1 MFRSWGLIAAA
12 MPIPSSLLNA
22 STNPVAKFFDF
33 NQPGNGSDVIQFYQ
47 SWSQFLDAKPLVW
60 IKVIGGF
67 CSAIAKMMYGVA
79 HTVESVFYSLFNL
92 FDILK
97 ISEITGNGRFAK
109 LHMILLLIACALLLI
124 SLAVIFISMIMGQR
138 KALHEMAQTLFLGLI
153 VIVMLPAAVGWLGSF
168 GQAAVK
174 DLNSSGTSK
183 NEQVS
188 SIALTPFKSNA
199 VDMLELANDKFNT
212 DPDKVGGADGMAK
225 YNHLTDKTL
234 NSTQFTDV
242 VAGDNVDALKD
253 KKNGNVFKYRI
264 QDGLP
269 DGSGNA
275 TKNLVDLNFPS
286 KQFKIT
292 EAMDSVYPRFV
303 VNWWLVDLEELALTF
318 IFTLMAIKVA
328 KSIFEIIMLTLA
340 APLIAFGN
348 LRSSKQIKTLIT
360 TMVGGIMG
368 IVMEVV
374 SVKMFLIVVN
384 YLPQSTV
391 MSSLAP
397 GWGRGIAT
405 LAVYIGAF
413 FAMFTGVSF
422 VERWLGTASGTN
434 QEGRNMLATIMG
446 ARAAGHLVGAL
457 GSGLKNGG
465 QRAGGMI
472 KNALSRED
480 ESTSPDGAK
489 TPGILA
495 LSAAGVNSNNAA
507 QNDQGIMGNNN
518 NLTNGSDGSAGGVLN
533 NDGTNGRDGAGAEGA
548 GGFNTTNTSVQ
559 NDTAPDVSG
568 EVPGAGAA
576 DGGYLTDATLAAA
589 DGAASD
595 VAPSEQQRD
604 GDAVTTGVDGQTD
617 GVDDKTTRDAS
628 ETTSIDPDGLN
639 QDGTT
644 GHDALGNEEAA
655 SGALSPSEAA
665 VVENATPDLTYD
677 ADGHVIS
684 KGDTAN
690 DDLQTLNA
698 AGNDFGSNTKGGVLT
713 SEAVNG
719 NNGSGVVGNSSNL
732 SSPVMTQETAASRAD
747 LDGQNSQG
755 VVWSN
760 GGTSQPAGST
770 PMGNDRANHLDGTT
784 ETARTTGSVGTGS
797 TNYST
802 GGHHTTVTNNGG
814 DTRISSPDRAQAV
827 KKTAPHDSG
836 VDLDKAIPSE
846 KASPFAS
853 AHKRLKDLGDIDKS

>member
-1 MFRSWGLIAAA
+1 M
-12 MPIPSSLLNA
+12 
-22 STNPVAKFFDF
+22 
-33 NQPGNGSDVIQFYQ
+33 
-47 SWSQFLDAKPLVW
+47 
-60 IKVIGGF
+60 IGGF
-67 CSAIAKMMYGVA
+67 CSALAKMMYGVA

-109 LHMILLLIACALLLI
+109 LHMILLLMACAILLV
-124 SLAVIFISMIMGQR
+124 SMAVIFISMIMGKR
-138 KALHEMAQTLFLGLI
+138 KALHDMAQTLFLGLV

-168 GQAAVK
+168 GQAAIK

-188 SIALTPFKSNA
+188 SIALTPFKANT

-212 DPDKVGGADGMAK
+212 DPDKIGGDDGMAK
-225 YNHLTDKTL
+225 YNSLTDKTL
-234 NSTQFTDV
+234 NATQFTDV
-242 VAGDNVDALKD
+242 VAGDNIDALKD

-269 DGSGNA
+269 DSSGKP

-303 VNWWLVDLEELALTF
+303 VNWWLVLLEETAIVF
-318 IFTLMAIKVA
+318 IFTLMAIKLVT
-328 KSIFEIIMLTLA
+328 SIFEIVMLNLA
-340 APLIAFGN
+340 APIVAFGS
-348 LRSSKQIKTLIT
+348 LRSSKQIKTLIA
-360 TMVGGIMG
+360 TMVSGVMG

-374 SVKMFLIVVN
+374 SVKLFLIVVN

-391 MSSLAP
+391 IANLAP
-397 GWGRGIAT
+397 GWGRGLAT
-405 LAVYIGAF
+405 LAVYIGTF

-422 VERWLGTASGTN
+422 VERWLGTPSGTN
-434 QEGRNMLATIMG
+434 QEGRNVLATIVG
-446 ARAAGHLVGAL
+446 ARAAGHLVGAV

-472 KNALSRED
+472 KNALSREG
-480 ESTSPDGAK
+480 ESTSSDGAK
-489 TPGILA
+489 TPGGVLT
-495 LSAAGVNSNNAA
+495 LSKAGGNANNAA

-518 NLTNGSDGSAGGVLN
+518 NPTNGSDGSAGGVLN
-533 NDGTNGRDGAGAEGA
+533 NDGTNGRDGAGADGA
-548 GGFNTTNTSVQ
+548 GGFNTTATSVQ
-559 NDTAPDVSG
+559 NDTAPDVNG
-568 EVPGAGAA
+568 EVPGIGTA
-576 DGGYLTDATLAAA
+576 DGGYLANTTLAAA

-595 VAPSEQQRD
+595 VATSEQQRD
-604 GDAVTTGVDGQTD
+604 SDAANGNAGADGRQTAADDVDGQTA
-617 GVDDKTTRDAS
+617 GVDDQATRDAS
-628 ETTSIDPDGLN
+628 ETSTIDPDDLH

-644 GHDALGNEEAA
+644 GHDALGNEEAT

-665 VVENATPDLTYD
+665 AVQNATPDLTYD

-690 DDLQTLNA
+690 DDLRALNA
-698 AGNDFGSNTKGGVLT
+698 TDNDFGNNTNGGVLT
-713 SEAVNG
+713 SEAANG
-719 NNGSGVVGNSSNL
+719 NNGSGVIGNSTNL
-732 SSPVMTQETAASRAD
+732 SSPTTTQETAASRAD

-755 VVWSN
+755 VVWNN

-770 PMGNDRANHLDGTT
+770 PMGNDRVNHLDGPVNGAPGISGTAGASGISGTPGTT
-784 ETARTTGSVGTGS
+784 ETARTAGSVGTGS

-802 GGHHTTVTNNGG
+802 GGNHTTVTNNGG

-827 KKTAPHDSG
+827 KKPTPHHSG